1 MSTTIS
7 TRIDDAR
14 GVLWVKGNPA
24 ELIEHLLDEAH
35 SDLDPADLAELLS
48 AVRTVIA
55 PLRRGMALA
64 VTPAVPRF
72 PDGAAASPIR
82 RYLTPVRVAAT
93 LSAFTLAP
101 GEGGPPA
108 AHARIDAYIDEVAAR
123 PRGAAVVRR
132 PA

>member
-14 GVLWVKGNPA
+14 GVLWVEGDPA

-35 SDLDPADLAELLS
+35 AALDPASLAELLV
-48 AVRTVIA
+48 AVRKAIA
-55 PLRRGMALA
+55 PLRLGTA
-64 VTPAVPRF
+64 PAAAPWF
-72 PDGAAASPIR
+72 PDTATAPIR
-82 RYLTPVRVAAT
+82 RYLVPVRVVAA
-93 LSAFTLAP
+93 LGAIGWAS
-101 GEGGPPA
+101 GEGDLPA
-108 AHARIDAYIDEVAAR
+108 IHARIDAYIDEVAAR